1 MELGESTVVHTD
13 ADTDAAVPAA
23 AVPATELD
31 LDMIETDLADV
42 ELALTR
48 LELGTYWT
56 CEVSGQP
63 LPDDLLEAKPTAR
76 RLADH

>member
-1 MELGESTVVHTD
+1 MESGESTTMHTGPD
-13 ADTDAAVPAA
+13 ADV
-23 AVPATELD
+23 AVPATQLD

-42 ELALTR
+42 EMALTR

-56 CEVSGQP
+56 CEVSGQQ
-63 LPDDLLEAKPTAR
+63 LPDELLEAKPTAR

>member
-1 MELGESTVVHTD
+1 MELGESTAMHTGPD
-13 ADTDAAVPAA
+13 ADV
-23 AVPATELD
+23 AVPATQLD

-42 ELALTR
+42 EMALTR

-56 CEVSGQP
+56 CEVSGQQ
-63 LPDDLLEAKPTAR
+63 LPDELLEAKPTAR